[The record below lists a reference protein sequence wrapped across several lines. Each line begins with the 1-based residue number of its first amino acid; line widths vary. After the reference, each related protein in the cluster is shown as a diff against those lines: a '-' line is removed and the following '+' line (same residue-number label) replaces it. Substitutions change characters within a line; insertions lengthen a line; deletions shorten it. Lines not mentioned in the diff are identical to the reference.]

1 MVVPGGFEGFHGM
14 SSNADT
20 ETGERL
26 EGMSNEPFTD
36 LATSSYLRSQHLHW
50 ICPEMGFLDL
60 LTDLSMNIIC

>member
-1 MVVPGGFEGFHGM
+1 MVPGGFEGFHGM

-50 ICPEMGFLDL
+50 ICPEMGSLDL